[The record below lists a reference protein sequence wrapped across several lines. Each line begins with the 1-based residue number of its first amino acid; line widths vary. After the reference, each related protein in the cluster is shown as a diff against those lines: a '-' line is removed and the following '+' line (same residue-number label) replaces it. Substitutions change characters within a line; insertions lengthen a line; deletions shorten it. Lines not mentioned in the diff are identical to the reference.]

1 MLQQTRYK
9 IAEKVKAN
17 LFDRALKDPSTVTSE
32 MARSAI
38 MLLCKNQSVLAPERN
53 ALHILEQYIEH
64 HSKFCGKSKDLGVIH
79 VDALRRLD
87 AKRAGDAFVLE
98 MLNGLDLE
106 ASRSKSIEMCPF
118 TRESLQQLHRPQ
130 ATLGLPEI
138 VGFDFDP
145 FLFTQQTNGRPLSSL
160 AYKILVSENLIIDL
174 RLDDDKLKRYL
185 SMIENGY
192 HDVPYHNS
200 IHAADVLQRVH
211 TIIKT
216 VGENVFDKIDRLALY
231 LAAVVHDH
239 GHAGVTNNFLIASAH
254 PLARQYNDKSP
265 WENYHV
271 ASALEPLITMDDVK
285 FMEAMTLSEKTHMR
299 RVIVDLVLATD
310 MSRHVEL
317 MRAIS
322 GRATTIGGIRDCE
335 LPLREALCLALKC
348 ADIGHTTCRFDQHEK
363 WVRRLQEELYNQGD
377 LEKESGLPI
386 SAMADRTNPAL
397 SIQTS
402 QLAFYDAV
410 VLPMMNLLTVFFT
423 GAQPLLEHAC
433 KNREV
438 YANIGDFTV
447 NPDYQ

>member
-1 MLQQTRYK
+1 MLQTRYK
-9 IAEKVKAN
+9 IAKKVKAN
-17 LFDRALKDPSTVTSE
+17 LFGSSSTEPLVVTSE

-38 MLLCKNQSVLAPERN
+38 MHLFKNQSFLAPERK
-53 ALHILEQYIEH
+53 ALQVLEQYIEH
-64 HSKFCGKSKDLGVIH
+64 HSKFCGKSKDLGLIH

-118 TRESLQQLHRPQ
+118 TRESLQRLHRPQ
-130 ATLGLPEI
+130 NTVVLPEI

-160 AYKILVSENLIIDL
+160 AYNILVGENLIIDL
-174 RLDDDKLKRYL
+174 QLDDGKLKRYL
-185 SMIENGY
+185 NMIENGY

-231 LAAVVHDH
+231 LAAIIHDH

-254 PLARQYNDKSP
+254 PLARQYNDRSP
-265 WENYHV
+265 WENHHV

-285 FMEAMTLSEKTHMR
+285 FMEAMTLSQKTHMR
-299 RVIVDLVLATD
+299 RVIIDLVLATD

-322 GRATTIGGIRDCE
+322 GKAMTIGGFRDCDNE
-335 LPLREALCLALKC
+335 KLPLREALCLALKC
-348 ADIGHTTCRFDQHEK
+348 ADIGHTTCHFDQHEK
-363 WVRRLQEELYNQGD
+363 WVCRLQEELYNQGD
-377 LEKESGLPI
+377 LEQESGLPI
-386 SAMADRTNPAL
+386 SAMADRSHPAL

-402 QLAFYDAV
+402 QLAFYDAI
-410 VLPMMNLLTVFFT
+410 VLPMMKLLTLFFT
-423 GAQPLLEHAC
+423 GAQPLLEHAW

-438 YANIGDFTV
+438 YANLALT
-447 NPDYQ
+447 PDCQ